1 MTLHIA
7 SCAYSIEPL
16 TDFDAFADK
25 QARLVGEA
33 ARAGAQLLV
42 FPEYGSVELTS
53 TLPDAQR
60 GALARELN
68 AMAPL
73 LGPMLEVYAELAK
86 HHGVYILSPSFP
98 ERVQASPAQEAARFD
113 ASTRVARYHNRA
125 HLHGPT
131 GSLAYTEKRQMT
143 RFESEQWGVSS
154 GAVSRVFDTELGT
167 LGVAICYDCEFPLL
181 VRRQVAAGADLI
193 LVPACTDTLAGYHR
207 VHIACRARALENQCY
222 VAQACTVGDA
232 PWSIPLDRNVGA
244 AGVYGPIEQ
253 SLFPD
258 GIVAQGKLNES
269 GWVYADLDLAAL
281 VRARREGQV
290 RNKQDWDLP
299 GHLEGVVERV
309 NVG

>member
-1 MTLHIA
+1 MTLHVA

-16 TDFDAFADK
+16 PDFAAFADK

-73 LGPMLEVYAELAK
+73 LKPMLAVYTELAK
-86 HHGVYILSPSFP
+86 RHGLYILSPSFP
-98 ERVQASPAQEAARFD
+98 ERVHSGD
-113 ASTRVARYHNRA
+113 RYHNRA

-143 RFESEQWGVSS
+143 RFENEQWGVSS
-154 GAVSRVFDTELGT
+154 GAVSRVFDTEFGT
-167 LGVAICYDCEFPLL
+167 LGVAICYDAEFPLL
-181 VRRQVAAGADLI
+181 VRRQVEAGAELI
-193 LVPACTDTLAGYHR
+193 LVPGCTDTLAGYYR

-253 SLFPD
+253 SVFPD
-258 GIVAQGKLNES
+258 GVVAQGKLNES
-269 GWVYADLDLAAL
+269 GWVYADLDLTAL
-281 VRARREGQV
+281 ARARRDGQV
-290 RNKQDWDLP
+290 HNKQDWDLP
-299 GHLEGVVERV
+299 GHLEGMVERV

>member
-1 MTLHIA
+1 MTLHVA

-25 QARLVGEA
+25 QTRLVGEA

-73 LGPMLEVYAELAK
+73 LGPMLDVYAGLAK
-86 HHGVYILSPSFP
+86 RHGVYILSPSFP
-98 ERVQASPAQEAARFD
+98 ERVHASDRA
-113 ASTRVARYHNRA
+113 TRYHNRA

-143 RFESEQWGVSS
+143 RFENEQWGVSS

-193 LVPACTDTLAGYHR
+193 LVPSCTDTLAGYYR

-222 VAQACTVGDA
+222 VAQASTVGDA

-253 SLFPD
+253 SVFPD

-269 GWVYADLDLAAL
+269 GWVYADLDLTAL
-281 VRARREGQV
+281 ARARRDGQV
-290 RNKQDWDLP
+290 HNKQDWDLP